1 METKTISKKKLIGL
15 LLAFIM
21 TAGTLIAT
29 AVLVSA
35 VGLTEIDEVEVAL
48 HYPELG
54 YAHCTVDGVHASV
67 VPLDQGHYT
76 VEKSYWFNGGTM
88 ETNDGCGLAPGS
100 FVAGKPYFAQFE
112 LVPESGY
119 IFSEN
124 LQVTING
131 AEVRIVNVRNEGAK
145 VEVATEDI
153 IATQNFETKGSD
165 SFPVRVVIST
175 FDKEGHNVSEVGG
188 TAFPDKP
195 VVKYGDRIYV
205 DVSPYYGYGIKDIDF
220 GSGATGGFQHGTER
234 SATIPAD
241 FGQGNAG
248 GYFQIDVTFQ
258 ETETENLTLVK
269 SFDWNTMKWMLKWNA
284 IAGADRYE
292 IRICRMSEDDEFQT
306 VATVEWDGTME
317 YSYGYANSDLA
328 PLYEYEVRVVAVQDK
343 AFEQVD
349 ELAVSNDVFIYKMG
363 RIRFDLNGGDSG
375 KPNDVTGKAGNIVV
389 IPSTIPTRI
398 GYDFKCWE
406 MQMIPTPVSFI
417 PGSVFTLFG
426 DTLLYAVW
434 EDNGVGPK
442 ITKQPAD
449 ATVELGETVSFSVTA
464 TGTAPLKYQW
474 QSRQGATGTWSNSG
488 LPDAKTDTITF
499 TATTGL
505 HGWQF
510 RCVVTDGNGN
520 PKTSEPATLK
530 VKAKIKTQPKDATAI
545 VGSTVKFTVSANGK
559 APLNYQWQSRK
570 DSSSAWSNSGLPG
583 AKTVTLTVTA
593 LAGLHGWQF
602 RCIVTDGN
610 GLPAESKPAT
620 LTVKPAITKQPAN
633 TSAEVG
639 DTAQFTVTANGKAP
653 LKYQWQSR
661 KDSSSAWSNSGQP
674 GAKTATLNVT
684 ALAGLHGWQFRCIVT
699 DANGQSAES
708 NPATLTVRPKITTQ
722 PKNATATVGS
732 IAKFTVSANGKATLK
747 YQWQSRKDSSSA
759 WSNSG
764 LPGAKTATLN
774 VTALAGLHGW
784 QFRCIVTDANG
795 QSTESKPATLTV
807 KPVITKQPANVSV
820 NAGATARFTVT
831 ANGKA
836 PLKYQWQSRK
846 DSSSAWSNSGL
857 PGAKTATLS
866 VTAVKGLNGW
876 QFRCIVT
883 DANGQPVESNPA
895 TLTVK

>member
-1 METKTISKKKLIGL
+1 METKTISKKKLIGI
-15 LLAFIM
+15 LLAFVL
-21 TAGTLIAT
+21 TAGTILAT
-29 AVLVSA
+29 AVIVSA
-35 VGLTEIDEVEVAL
+35 GGLTEIDEVEVAL

-54 YAHCTVDGVHASV
+54 NAHCTVDGVHASV

-188 TAFPDKP
+188 TAYPDKP

-258 ETETENLTLVK
+258 EIETENLTLEK
-269 SFDWNTMKWMLKWNA
+269 SFDWATKKWMLKWNA

-292 IRICRMSEDDEFQT
+292 VRICRMSEDEFQT

-317 YSYGYANSDLA
+317 YSYGYANSNLA
-328 PLYEYEVRVVAVQDK
+328 PMDEYEVRVVAVQDK

-349 ELAVSNDVFIYKMG
+349 ELAVSNYVFIYKMG

-375 KPNDVTGKAGNIVV
+375 KPSEVTGKAGNIVV

-398 GYDFKCWE
+398 GYNFKGWG
-406 MQMIPTPVSFI
+406 TKATSTTVNYK
-417 PGSVFTLFG
+417 PGDPFTLSG
-426 DTLLYAVW
+426 DTLLYAIW

-442 ITKQPAD
+442 ITKQPTDTAVVVGST
-449 ATVELGETVSFSVTA
+449 AKFTVTA
-464 TGTAPLKYQW
+464 TGTATLKYQW
-474 QSRQGATGTWSNSG
+474 QSRKDSSSTWTNSSQPG
-488 LPDAKTDTITF
+488 AKTATLSVTT
-499 TATTGL
+499 TAGL

-510 RCVVTDGNGN
+510 RCVVTDGNGK
-520 PKTSEPATLK
+520 PKASEYATLT
-530 VKAKIKTQPKDATAI
+530 VKPAFTKQPANTTVT
-545 VGSTVKFTVSANGK
+545 VGSTAKFTVKVSGK
-559 APLNYQWQSRK
+559 GPMKYQWQSRK
-570 DSSSAWSNSGLPG
+570 DSSSTWANSSQPG
-583 AKTVTLTVTA
+583 AKTATLSVTTTPGLHGWQFRCVVTDANGVPNTSNPATLTVKPKITTQPKNTA
-593 LAGLHGWQF
+593 VTVGSTAKFTVAATGKASLKYQWQSRKDSSSTWANSSQPGAKTATLNVSTTPGLHGWQF

-610 GLPAESKPAT
+610 GQSTESNPAT

-633 TSAEVG
+633 TSV
-639 DTAQFTVTANGKAP
+639 TAGSTAKFTVTATGKAP

-661 KDSSSAWSNSGQP
+661 KDSSSTWANSSQP
-674 GAKTATLNVT
+674 GAKTATLNV
-684 ALAGLHGWQFRCIVT
+684 
-699 DANGQSAES
+699 SA
-708 NPATLTVRPKITTQ
+708 T
-722 PKNATATVGS
+722 
-732 IAKFTVSANGKATLK
+732 
-747 YQWQSRKDSSSA
+747 
-759 WSNSG
+759 
-764 LPGAKTATLN
+764 
-774 VTALAGLHGW
+774 
-784 QFRCIVTDANG
+784 
-795 QSTESKPATLTV
+795 
-807 KPVITKQPANVSV
+807 
-820 NAGATARFTVT
+820 
-831 ANGKA
+831 
-836 PLKYQWQSRK
+836 
-846 DSSSAWSNSGL
+846 
-857 PGAKTATLS
+857 
-866 VTAVKGLNGW
+866 KGLNGW

-883 DANGQPVESNPA
+883 DANGQPTESNPA